1 MKKII
6 TLCLTLFISIFAGKT
21 QSILNGD
28 FETWQSVDINEPT
41 GAVTANLEMFH
52 RYGGSGQFLV
62 TKVTDS
68 HSGMYACKAET
79 KVINND
85 TTFGYVVFGKT
96 GENGPEG
103 GYPYT
108 QKPDSIVGWY
118 KSNIV
123 SSDSA
128 LLLVS
133 FSLNGA
139 PVYQNMFF
147 LKGTHS
153 TYTRFSFPLNLPTGF
168 TCDTTLVGF
177 ASSNPFTEFVARPGS
192 WITMD
197 DISFVGTGITQQIP
211 NSNFESWNTLTF
223 EKPTEW
229 LTLFDY
235 LNNGSVSKTTD
246 KYAGV
251 FAANI
256 KTIQIGGNIL
266 NVTFNGQQSDN
277 GPIGGQPFTL
287 NADTL
292 IGYYKYTPQGIDTA
306 IVGVQLKKDG
316 TTLLWNFKYLYSAS
330 TYTQF
335 SLPFN
340 TLITPD
346 TIVIYLGSST
356 WNATSACI
364 GSQLIID
371 EVQLKSQPLSTM
383 IKENKQLFL
392 NMLYPNPAHGEIFVE
407 FSVNSAEEATCM
419 IFDVTGKLI
428 SATPVY
434 AQVGNNKKSIDI
446 GNLPN
451 GMYTL
456 SIETKTKHIRTSK
469 FIVK

>member
-1 MKKII
+1 
-6 TLCLTLFISIFAGKT
+6 
-21 QSILNGD
+21 
-28 FETWQSVDINEPT
+28 
-41 GAVTANLEMFH
+41 
-52 RYGGSGQFLV
+52 
-62 TKVTDS
+62 
-68 HSGMYACKAET
+68 
-79 KVINND
+79 
-85 TTFGYVVFGKT
+85 
-96 GENGPEG
+96 
-103 GYPYT
+103 
-108 QKPDSIVGWY
+108 
-118 KSNIV
+118 
-123 SSDSA
+123 
-128 LLLVS
+128 
-133 FSLNGA
+133 
-139 PVYQNMFF
+139 MFF
-147 LKGTHS
+147 LKGNHS

-177 ASSNPFTEFVARPGS
+177 ASSNPFTEFVPRPGS

-223 EKPTEW
+223 EKPNEW

-235 LNNGSVSKTTD
+235 MNIGSVSKTTD
-246 KYAGV
+246 KFAGD
-251 FAANI
+251 FAAKI

-266 NVTFNGQQSDN
+266 NVTFNGQQSNN
-277 GPIGGQPFTL
+277 GPSGGQPFTL

-316 TTLLWNFKYLYSAS
+316 TTLLWNFKHLYSAS

-340 TLITPD
+340 TLINPD
-346 TIVIYLGSST
+346 TIIIYLGSST
-356 WNATSACI
+356 WNATSASI

-383 IKENKQLFL
+383 MIENKHLFS
-392 NMLYPNPAHGEIFVE
+392 NVLYPNPAQGEIIVE
-407 FSVNSAEEATCM
+407 FSISSAEEAICR
-419 IFDVTGKLI
+419 IFDISGKLI
-428 SATPVY
+428 STIPIN

-446 GNLPN
+446 RNLPN